1 MIKLRKIKK
10 VHNELLK
17 ILIDYHDRNL
27 MKIYVYCIVLR
38 ILLFVGFLF
47 DVYFLNDD
55 ERDWNEDTNI
65 NDNTTNINDIKRNS
79 CV

>member
-1 MIKLRKIKK
+1 MIKLTKIKK
-10 VHNELLK
+10 VHNELLR
-17 ILIDYHDRNL
+17 ILINCNDRNL

-65 NDNTTNINDIKRNS
+65 NDNTTNIKDIKRNS
-79 CV
+79 CM